1 MNDYTLA
8 ELKLVYRLLHK
19 ELVHHPA
26 LMDGTFLDDLQTR
39 LQKHAQNE
47 GVDIADHGQW
57 DTWLGNEAVS
67 CEVRVA
73 GRRTYEA
80 N

>member
-26 LMDGTFLDDLQTR
+26 LMDGVKVIRLTRRIDFEAAKADL
-39 LQKHAQNE
+39 N
-47 GVDIADHGQW
+47 
-57 DTWLGNEAVS
+57 
-67 CEVRVA
+67 
-73 GRRTYEA
+73 
-80 N
+80 